1 MYRILLAGAASL
13 ALCEAANACSV
24 LPDIRPY
31 AERIAS
37 LQEARLAPLIRD
49 AAFIEIA
56 IPIAHYPQ
64 AALDERDLRRM
75 PHTFRF
81 VVVEQLKGQ
90 GPSSFEAQLA
100 NGDYTAPPDDAR
112 HPWMTN
118 RLATPYQTVFSTWF
132 WDAGRAPEP
141 GFIIGGN
148 GDCADGYTFVLDL
161 DYLVIRNEAGQILS
175 AHPFNSPTDEW
186 VIAVRTA
193 LASPEVDFPWSR
205 PLREHLR
212 HQPWGGEVLTVEDC
226 TRPVT
231 RSAGLFSS
239 DRSRDWVDDGIPPDI
254 ESFQDTQQQSP
265 SQRLSEETDA
275 ELTERLRADWAYF
288 DSTRYQRF
296 PFDRDTCQVGARYL
310 RLLTHQLFPISDDE
324 IVDFTGYASQMRLTG
339 DMQISLSEVMTLMSE
354 VSGGN

>member
-1 MYRILLAGAASL
+1 MCLKTLVLAAS
-13 ALCEAANACSV
+13 ATVMTTAAAEACSYR
-24 LPDIRPY
+24 LPDRTY
-31 AERIAS
+31 DEW
-37 LQEARLAPLIRD
+37 LAYWSEPHLSQFIRD
-49 AAFIEIA
+49 AAYIEIA
-56 IPIAHYPQ
+56 VARSH
-64 AALDERDLRRM
+64 R
-75 PHTFRF
+75 
-81 VVVEQLKGQ
+81 
-90 GPSSFEAQLA
+90 
-100 NGDYTAPPDDAR
+100 TAPRSNDREHHLRELFGNQVYTFAISERLRGDAPDMITPSRPFMIAPQDTPDHSPMVEAAQSQFYQY
-112 HPWMTN
+112 WD
-118 RLATPYQTVFSTWF
+118 LAEPPSPGQESAPTTPCQMEFSF
-132 WDAGRAPEP
+132 Q
-141 GFIIGGN
+141 IGGE
-148 GDCADGYTFVLDL
+148 
-161 DYLVIRNEAGQILS
+161 YLLLRDVEGHILS
-175 AHPFNSPTDEW
+175 AWPIASAEDEW
-186 VIAVRTA
+186 LLAVRTA
-193 LASPEVDFPWSR
+193 IASPQADFPWSR

-310 RLLTHQLFPISDDE
+310 RLLTYQLFPISDDE